1 MVLSYII
8 MSLPR
13 VYLSSQSCTPLPPPF
28 PYHLSGSSPC
38 TSPKL
43 PVSCIEPRLAIR
55 FLHGHTHQQKN
66 SLISTFFLPNGF
78 IFSSHRRVIST
89 WHSVWPVI
97 ASKCHSF
104 HHREGWIIFSALK
117 TPREEL
123 LLTLFGSDIHLSA
136 SQLWQEKAWCWLNW
150 QLPPEP
156 HSWNGVGV
164 YACMPCR
171 FSRVWLCM
179 TLWTVAHQAPLST
192 GFSRQEYWSGLS
204 CPPPGSLPDP
214 GIELT
219 SLTSPTL
226 ASRFYFFTTSA
237 TWQARKTSQ
246 FVPKFRSYSQ
256 H

>member
-1 MVLSYII
+1 MNLPWVYI
-8 MSLPR
+8 
-13 VYLSSQSCTPLPPPF
+13 SSHSWTPLPPPF

-171 FSRVWLCM
+171 FSRDQLCDAVDYR
-179 TLWTVAHQAPLST
+179 LPGSSVHGILQARILEWVAIS
-192 GFSRQEYWSGLS
+192 FSR
-204 CPPPGSLPDP
+204 GS
-214 GIELT
+214 
-219 SLTSPTL
+219 
-226 ASRFYFFTTSA
+226 SRPRDWTHI
-237 TWQARKTSQ
+237 
-246 FVPKFRSYSQ
+246 SYITYTGRQ
-256 H
+256 ILYH